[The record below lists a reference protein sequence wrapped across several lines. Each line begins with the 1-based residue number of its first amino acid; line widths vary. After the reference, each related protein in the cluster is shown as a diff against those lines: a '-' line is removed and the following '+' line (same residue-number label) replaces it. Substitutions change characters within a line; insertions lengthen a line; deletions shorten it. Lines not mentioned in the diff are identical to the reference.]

1 MHELTAARDRLAVVR
16 VQLRELGLAADD
28 LRTATG
34 ACTSL
39 RPQHAIDGD
48 GLRLSLHLERLERRR
63 LDRAADELERRLPD
77 QDLGPREREGRFADE
92 NAVRRC
98 GALDPLSGIHRVA
111 GDGIRKDLA
120 RQQPGHHL
128 TGVDA
133 DADRDLDAVSLLEGG
148 IQRLGGALDR

>member
-48 GLRLSLHLERLERRR
+48 GLRLSLQCQRRNR
-63 LDRAADELERRLPD
+63 LDDER
-77 QDLGPREREGRFADE
+77 GPREREGRFADE
-92 NAVRRC
+92 NAVR
-98 GALDPLSGIHRVA
+98 HR
-111 GDGIRKDLA
+111 
-120 RQQPGHHL
+120 Q
-128 TGVDA
+128 
-133 DADRDLDAVSLLEGG
+133 
-148 IQRLGGALDR
+148 